1 MKLNTDYITYLRK
14 NTDSY
19 SFGCDYLTL
28 TITRPL
34 NIWEEVRASNTTNSN
49 YTIVHWEFFKYTA
62 TLTKAQ
68 SINEYVISGVYND
81 ISYPLF
87 RLLKFSSLRYWQ
99 TLWVFNIYWT
109 TFRLIEIGIIPSL
122 DELLVDFFWQ
132 EDYDVIEG
140 LKISRYDYKIDLFY
154 SKNTALP
161 KSDKVIS
168 GKKAESSDFKS
179 KLNCKTWSSVPEF
192 AMNYINKLIF
202 LLMEQV
208 VLREDYEFLL
218 WSRVWL

>member
-132 EDYDVIEG
+132 EDYDVIIEE
-140 LKISRYDYKIDLFY
+140 YKYRTRTGFTSWNQILVR
-154 SKNTALP
+154 
-161 KSDKVIS
+161 SDTYN
-168 GKKAESSDFKS
+168 
-179 KLNCKTWSSVPEF
+179 LWLLVPC
-192 AMNYINKLIF
+192 III
-202 LLMEQV
+202 
-208 VLREDYEFLL
+208 
-218 WSRVWL
+218 